1 MALGFRTGLVS
12 FDFGLTTVSSCLRIT
27 KSGFCVLIDGD
38 DDGLDV
44 LVAPALQGRVRP
56 GPPPATL
63 STEGC
68 LPFRRNSS
76 ARLPPAAL
84 GLWQFRLE
92 AVSLRAKPINLVEHP
107 LKEGFGGGGG
117 YPGPL
122 ELEDFLCAGGLPAR
136 AHMLDFRAD

>member
-44 LVAPALQGRVRP
+44 LV
-56 GPPPATL
+56 T
-63 STEGC
+63 
-68 LPFRRNSS
+68 SS
-76 ARLPPAAL
+76 ACLPPAAL

-92 AVSLRAKPINLVEHP
+92 AVSLRAKPIKLVEHP

-122 ELEDFLCAGGLPAR
+122 ELEDFLALAAYLR